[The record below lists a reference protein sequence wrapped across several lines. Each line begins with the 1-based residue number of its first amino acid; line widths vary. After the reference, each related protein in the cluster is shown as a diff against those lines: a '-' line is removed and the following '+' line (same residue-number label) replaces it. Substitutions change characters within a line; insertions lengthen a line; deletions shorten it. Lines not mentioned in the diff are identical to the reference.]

1 MNFIDNV
8 KIPCIGNHP
17 RNIIFLVCDAFGV
30 LPPVS
35 KLTPEQAMYY
45 YMSGYTAKV
54 AGTETGVTEPQPTFS
69 ACFGAPFLVWHPS
82 RYAELLAEKM
92 ERHGANAWLVNTG
105 WTGGPY
111 GIGKRMSI
119 KYTRAIIDAIHS
131 GELVDT
137 PTVVEPIF
145 GLNIPMEI
153 AGIPDETLVPEKSW
167 PNKIAYEQQARKLAR
182 MFQENF
188 AKYADVA
195 DEKIAAAG
203 PKG

>member
-1 MNFIDNV
+1 
-8 KIPCIGNHP
+8 
-17 RNIIFLVCDAFGV
+17 
-30 LPPVS
+30 
-35 KLTPEQAMYY
+35 MYY

>member
-1 MNFIDNV
+1 MEAN
-8 KIPCIGNHP
+8 
-17 RNIIFLVCDAFGV
+17 L
-30 LPPVS
+30 
-35 KLTPEQAMYY
+35 
-45 YMSGYTAKV
+45 
-54 AGTETGVTEPQPTFS
+54 EPN
-69 ACFGAPFLVWHPS
+69 
-82 RYAELLAEKM
+82 R
-92 ERHGANAWLVNTG
+92 
-105 WTGGPY
+105 
-111 GIGKRMSI
+111 I
-119 KYTRAIIDAIHS
+119 TRAIIDAIHS